1 MKKITSVLL
10 LLSLLL
16 SLAACPA
23 PTPDAPTVRGYTM
36 TVADAEISSL
46 FCRETNVIYRR
57 APFGEYLPGAMSKT
71 VYATAVL
78 ENNTTLSFYKIK
90 DQNPHEFIFQADP
103 YDSYP
108 THLLYSSTVSLPTLR
123 EMAVTDILICDA
135 SADYFWRDANVID
148 KIRLYD
154 RVHALVVAYEDGE
167 RLSDEQLPNGEIVL
181 SAELIFVSGA
191 YKFNAVISL
200 SQYEDGT
207 ILLSSSRG
215 TVAVSPNLFDGYALE
230 WES

>member
-1 MKKITSVLL
+1 MKKIIPLL
-10 LLSLLL
+10 LVLSLAF
-16 SLAACPA
+16 SFAACPA
-23 PTPDAPTVRGYTM
+23 PTPEKPTVLGHTM

-78 ENNTTLSFYKIK
+78 ENNSTLSFYKIK
-90 DQNPHEFIFQADP
+90 DANPHEFIFQADP
-103 YDSYP
+103 HDSYP

-167 RLSDEQLPNGEIVL
+167 PSCM
-181 SAELIFVSGA
+181 
-191 YKFNAVISL
+191 
-200 SQYEDGT
+200 
-207 ILLSSSRG
+207 SSCCYNCIWSK
-215 TVAVSPNLFDGYALE
+215 L
-230 WES
+230 